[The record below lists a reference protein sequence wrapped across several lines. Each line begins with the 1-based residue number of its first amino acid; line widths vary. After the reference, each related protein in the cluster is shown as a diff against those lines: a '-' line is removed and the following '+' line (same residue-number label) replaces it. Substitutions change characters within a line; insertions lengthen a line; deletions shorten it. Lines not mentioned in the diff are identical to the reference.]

1 MKKILA
7 IILAALLAL
16 GMFSAIA
23 ETAIEE
29 PVAIPPLQ
37 GTVTELTEDGFLLE
51 TNDLGPVMVLTTEE
65 TILEGMDELFADAYV
80 LVYYNGMMSR
90 SLPPQVTA
98 EKVAQYAMTGTV
110 IEIGENSIVLQ
121 QYDELAAPLTVTLPE
136 NAPRLF
142 VGCMVTVYTDG
153 VMTASMEPLVNALHV
168 RPETI
173 SGTITS
179 VTEENFALSNGQ
191 DGEYV
196 VNLAPETV
204 LEAELA
210 EGANVVVYHTGAMT
224 FSLPAQVSAL
234 AVIEAPAAE
243 AEVAEEIISE

>member
-1 MKKILA
+1 MKKILG

-16 GMFSAIA
+16 GMFSALA
-23 ETAIEE
+23 ETAGEE

-37 GTVTELTEDGFLLE
+37 GTITELTEDGFLME
-51 TNDLGPVMVLTTEE
+51 TADLGPVMVLMTEE
-65 TILEGMDELFADAYV
+65 TILEGLDELFMNEYV
-80 LVYYNGMMSR
+80 QVYYNGMMSR

-98 EKVAQYAMTGTV
+98 EKIAQYALYGTV
-110 IEIGENSIVLQ
+110 TEIGEDSIVLLQ
-121 QYDELAAPLTVTLPE
+121 QYDELAAPITVTLPE

-142 VGCMVTVYTDG
+142 VGCPVTVYTDG
-153 VMTASMEPLVNALHV
+153 VMTASLDPLVNAIHV

-179 VTEENFALSNGQ
+179 VTEESFALTDALG
-191 DGEYV
+191 GEYV

-204 LEAELA
+204 LEVELT

-224 FSLPAQVSAL
+224 FSLPAQMSAV
-234 AVIEAPAAE
+234 AVIEAPTAETEPVE
-243 AEVAEEIISE
+243 AE